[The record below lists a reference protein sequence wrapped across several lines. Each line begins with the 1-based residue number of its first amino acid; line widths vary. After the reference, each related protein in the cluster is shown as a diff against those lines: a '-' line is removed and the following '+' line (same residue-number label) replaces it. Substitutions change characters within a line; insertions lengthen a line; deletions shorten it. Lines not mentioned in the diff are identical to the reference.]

1 MGILRKTHLRNFQSS
16 VSSLKS
22 TMASRQALVKG
33 IEWAKIFEKTGPE
46 YRQMINS
53 FKSKSDAIFSSYVK
67 AQGTKLDIDWAH
79 YHNNVNNKELVADFE
94 SKFNSLEIPRPVDTK
109 SEGLS
114 AKLAADK
121 VKQEELN
128 PLTSAGW
135 SPTVDGCDIQAPPS
149 LLFEENRTADVPFLA
164 GFNTDEANVF
174 VYPGFPSGMP
184 ASVPPLLLGAVFS
197 KDEAYA
203 MSPTQIGELLQA
215 YSNYSDP
222 LAQTSEIVSDGTF
235 ICGSVNTAIQQ
246 SRRAPTWLY
255 RFNFRSSCPPTRPDT
270 PGVY

>member
-1 MGILRKTHLRNFQSS
+1 MGILRKTHRRNTYSP

-67 AQGTKLDIDWAH
+67 AQATKLDIDWAH
-79 YHNNVNNKELVADFE
+79 YHKNVNNKELVADFE

-121 VKQEELN
+121 VRCEEYILSLQGAEVETTSELN
-128 PLTSAGW
+128 RLCSLPPFEQMTEE
-135 SPTVDGCDIQAPPS
+135 DIM
-149 LLFEENRTADVPFLA
+149 EH
-164 GFNTDEANVF
+164 
-174 VYPGFPSGMP
+174 FPR
-184 ASVPPLLLGAVFS
+184 L
-197 KDEAYA
+197 
-203 MSPTQIGELLQA
+203 
-215 YSNYSDP
+215 
-222 LAQTSEIVSDGTF
+222 
-235 ICGSVNTAIQQ
+235 
-246 SRRAPTWLY
+246 
-255 RFNFRSSCPPTRPDT
+255 RPDYET
-270 PGVY
+270 IPYWPHVSGPEQHLKRKDK